1 MVAILQAYALG
12 TMDISGRRFTFFPV
26 DSSAYRF
33 CTDDA
38 PELTEAVTPAATNLL
53 LKDDEYKIVDLPANT
68 QFIFFGIPYDQV
80 YVGSNGYI
88 TFGSGD
94 TSFRSFEDNLVL
106 GFVNDDVKDEVA
118 LLVSAL
124 EERCLKSQLFP
135 DLRFPSD
142 NAGDPGKPFPKAPH
156 FNAVQGPQSEY
167 S

>member
-1 MVAILQAYALG
+1 
-12 TMDISGRRFTFFPV
+12 MDISGRRLTFFPV

-38 PELTEAVTPAATNLL
+38 PELTEAITPAATNLL
-53 LKDDEYKIVDLPANT
+53 LKDDEYKVVDLPANT
-68 QFIFFGIPYDQV
+68 QFIFFGIPYEQV

-106 GFVNDDVKDEVA
+106 GFVESDAKDEVA

-124 EERCLKSQLFP
+124 GKKKRRSRPKQEQGKIQNVYM
-135 DLRFPSD
+135 PSA
-142 NAGDPGKPFPKAPH
+142 NAGDSRKPFRKAPH
-156 FNAVQGPQSEY
+156 RNAIQRPQPKHR
-167 S
+167 